1 MSKRKRAEAFL
12 EQAHSKF
19 LNEHA
24 VACSSSKI
32 QTTKYIK
39 PANIHQ
45 KQFVKSIKNN
55 QFTIGSGC
63 AGTGKTLL
71 ALFTG
76 IQLINNADSP
86 ITQMTYI
93 RANVDDR
100 EEKEIGALPGDLLD
114 KVRHLAHPIL
124 DNLSLFMNPNTM
136 EYMID
141 EERIEILPL
150 MMMRGRSFNNRV
162 IIIDECQNI
171 TPKSMKT
178 ITTRCGEDSKM
189 ILIGDP
195 NQCDIDPMRNGL
207 RDLEWRMARLIEK
220 YAAAGHELPIDV
232 GIVKFNREDI
242 VRSRLTK
249 LMLEMYD
256 LN

>member
-1 MSKRKRAEAFL
+1 MSKRKKVESYL
-12 EQAHSKF
+12 EQAHATF

-45 KQFVKSIKNN
+45 KQFVKSIKQN
-55 QFTIGSGC
+55 QLTIGSGC

-76 IQLINNADSP
+76 IQLINNTDSP

-93 RANVDDR
+93 RSNIDCPD
-100 EEKEIGALPGDLLD
+100 EKEIGALPGDLLD
-114 KVRHLAHPIL
+114 KVRHLAYPIL

-136 EYMID
+136 EYLID
-141 EERIEILPL
+141 EGRIEILPL
-150 MMMRGRSFNNRV
+150 MMMRGRSFNKRI

-171 TPKSMKT
+171 TRKSMKT
-178 ITTRCGEDSKM
+178 ILTRCGEDSKM

-195 NQCDIDPMRNGL
+195 NQCDIDPFQNGL
-207 RDLEWRMARLIEK
+207 RDLEWRMARMIENYQK
-220 YAAAGHELPIDV
+220 EGEDLPIDMN
-232 GIVKFNREDI
+232 IIHFNRDDI

-249 LMLEMYD
+249 FMIDMYD
-256 LN
+256 IS